1 MEVEAA
7 MAEDDDGLGR
17 SSCQR
22 CWTAKGLWGSYV
34 WLTAYAMLSHLCLC
48 LSLSLFLDFLSLF
61 LFFSSFF
68 FFNLNWFV
76 GLKDNGF
83 LNFVWV
89 GLGSW
94 SGQCWLGVLV
104 RLGLGGLGRVGWALS
119 FIYTFFFFFF
129 FVGLGGLGPLLSS
142 FLIDS
147 ILQWYDYD
155 HPKLKLK
162 KLIQSRKRMYFL

>member
-1 MEVEAA
+1 
-7 MAEDDDGLGR
+7 MAGDDDGLGR

-94 SGQCWLGVLV
+94 SGQC
-104 RLGLGGLGRVGWALS
+104 
-119 FIYTFFFFFF
+119 
-129 FVGLGGLGPLLSS
+129 
-142 FLIDS
+142 
-147 ILQWYDYD
+147 
-155 HPKLKLK
+155 
-162 KLIQSRKRMYFL
+162 